1 MILRRKQKNNR
12 KGAQVTLNIPN
23 LLTLSR
29 LLLVPVYVYAALAA
43 SSMLNLVAAL
53 AFGIAALTD
62 LFDGF
67 VARRLNQVTDFGK
80 ILDPVVD
87 RILIISAM
95 VVLYVKISALVPLW
109 VVLTVV
115 GRDLLMILG
124 WVYISHLGIR
134 IKVAYEG
141 KVATAILMF
150 SVFFLLLDV
159 SVGVFSTTTLG
170 IGLFYIGVALSLVTG
185 LKYVKLG
192 ISIIKSKQAHK

>member
-1 MILRRKQKNNR
+1 M
-12 KGAQVTLNIPN
+12 NIPN

-29 LLLVPVYVYAALAA
+29 LLLVPVYIYAALAA
-43 SSMLNLVAAL
+43 SPTLHLVAAL

-62 LFDGF
+62 WFDGF
-67 VARRLNQVTDFGK
+67 VARRLNQVTEFGK

-95 VVLYVKISALVPLW
+95 VVLYIKISALVPLW
-109 VVLTVV
+109 AVLIVV
-115 GRDLLMILG
+115 GRDLIMVIG
-124 WVYISHLGIR
+124 WIYISRLGAR

-150 SVFFLLLDV
+150 SVFFLLLDFR
-159 SVGVFSTTTLG
+159 VGVLSTTTLG

-192 ISIIKSKQAHK
+192 ISIIRSNQADKRFTPPRREHSE

>member
-1 MILRRKQKNNR
+1 
-12 KGAQVTLNIPN
+12 VTLNIPN